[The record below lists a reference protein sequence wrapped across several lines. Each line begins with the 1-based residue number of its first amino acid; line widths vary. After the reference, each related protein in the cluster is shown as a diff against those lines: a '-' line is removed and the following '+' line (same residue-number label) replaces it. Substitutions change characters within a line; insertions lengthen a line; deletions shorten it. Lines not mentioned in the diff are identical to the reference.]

1 MLGLAILDRDRILC
15 VSLGKMLPTEVGGGA
30 HWVGRPRPIAL
41 SLWDSSGCAGA
52 ARKTTRQPIPAWT
65 AQPLASSC
73 RGRRPGELPHP
84 VGR

>member
-1 MLGLAILDRDRILC
+1 MLGLAILDRILC
-15 VSLGKMLPTEVGGGA
+15 VSLGKIST
-30 HWVGRPRPIAL
+30 HRGRGWCTLGRQAKPIAL

-52 ARKTTRQPIPAWT
+52 ACKATRQPTPAWT